1 MAIREIA
8 VGSAGI
14 YVPGGGAALAST
26 ALMCAIPARVAGVG
40 RIALASPPGREG
52 HVSSAV
58 LAACDEAGVDEVYAT
73 GGAQAIAALA
83 LGTETIAPVDLIA
96 GPGNPYT
103 QEAKRQLYGLVGI
116 DGIAGPSEL
125 MVIIGESARIEWIA
139 LDLCAQAEHGA
150 DSPLVATAVET
161 RIARP
166 ARRAGQR
173 ARRAPGRASPTPP
186 LALIAVPDTD
196 AALALAN
203 AYAPEHL
210 QIATEDA
217 EIQAASV
224 TTAGC
229 VFIGEYAATAFGDYA
244 AGSNHVLPTGGAG
257 RFQGPLGPSAFRRR
271 IANVSLP
278 GPAAEALAPA
288 HGRARPGRGIA
299 RPRRVGN
306 GEGMTRAAEQ
316 SRKTKETEI
325 RVSVDLDGGAARRS
339 PPGSGSSTTCSSCSP
354 ATATSACGSR
364 PAATSRPAPTTRS
377 RTSGSSS
384 GRRSTSPSASAPG
397 SAATARR
404 WCRWTSRWPSARSTS
419 RAGRCAS
426 TRRDLPATSIAGFDT
441 ELAEEFFR
449 AFAASAKL
457 TLHISVRRG
466 TNAHHMIEA
475 CFKAFARA
483 LRGGGR

>member
-1 MAIREIA
+1 MRITRIEWDGADPARLAARLRPETADETSVARDVAEIVAAVREGGDAAVLELGKRFDGVAPRSLKVPVEEIQSAPATLDVSFREALQVAAINIRRVAESQLAAAPVSVDLPQGHSVAIREVT
-8 VGSAGI
+8 VGSAGV

-161 RIARP
+161 RTLDQLAERVSELAASRPSVADARL
-166 ARRAGQR
+166 
-173 ARRAPGRASPTPP
+173 S
-186 LALIAVPDTD
+186 LIAVPDTD

-217 EIQAASV
+217 EIQASSV

-229 VFIGEYAATAFGDYA
+229 VFIGEYAGTAFGDYA

-278 GPAAEALAPA
+278 GPAAEELAPHTDALARAEGLPV
-288 HGRARPGRGIA
+288 HGESGTVRG
-299 RPRRVGN
+299 
-306 GEGMTRAAEQ
+306 
-316 SRKTKETEI
+316 
-325 RVSVDLDGGAARRS
+325 
-339 PPGSGSSTTCSSCSP
+339 
-354 ATATSACGSR
+354 
-364 PAATSRPAPTTRS
+364 
-377 RTSGSSS
+377 
-384 GRRSTSPSASAPG
+384 
-397 SAATARR
+397 
-404 WCRWTSRWPSARSTS
+404 
-419 RAGRCAS
+419 
-426 TRRDLPATSIAGFDT
+426 
-441 ELAEEFFR
+441 
-449 AFAASAKL
+449 
-457 TLHISVRRG
+457 
-466 TNAHHMIEA
+466 
-475 CFKAFARA
+475 
-483 LRGGGR
+483 

>member
-1 MAIREIA
+1 MRITRIDWDGADPVRLAAHLRPDAAAQTSVATDVAEIVAAVREGGDKAVLELGERFDGVRPHSLRIPVEEIQSASATLDSSFLEALRVAAANIRLVAESQLAAEPVAVELPQGHTVAIREIA

-14 YVPGGGAALAST
+14 YVPGGGAALASS

-52 HVSSAV
+52 HLSAAV
-58 LAACDEAGVDEVYAT
+58 LAACDEAGVDEIYAA

-83 LGTETIAPVDLIA
+83 IGTETISPVDLVA

-103 QEAKRQLYGLVGI
+103 QEAKRQLFGQVGI

-125 MVIIGESARIEWIA
+125 MVILGESARIEWVA

-150 DSPLVATAVET
+150 DSPLVAAAVET
-161 RIARP
+161 RILDTLAERV
-166 ARRAGQR
+166 AKLAGSR
-173 ARRAPGRASPTPP
+173 SSVPDAA

-257 RFQGPLGPSAFRRR
+257 HFQGPLGPSAFRRR

-278 GPAAEALAPA
+278 RGAAEALAPHTDA
-288 HGRARPGRGIA
+288 LARAEGLPVHG
-299 RPRRVGN
+299 
-306 GEGMTRAAEQ
+306 ESGM
-316 SRKTKETEI
+316 
-325 RVSVDLDGGAARRS
+325 
-339 PPGSGSSTTCSSCSP
+339 
-354 ATATSACGSR
+354 
-364 PAATSRPAPTTRS
+364 
-377 RTSGSSS
+377 
-384 GRRSTSPSASAPG
+384 
-397 SAATARR
+397 
-404 WCRWTSRWPSARSTS
+404 
-419 RAGRCAS
+419 
-426 TRRDLPATSIAGFDT
+426 
-441 ELAEEFFR
+441 
-449 AFAASAKL
+449 
-457 TLHISVRRG
+457 VRR
-466 TNAHHMIEA
+466 
-475 CFKAFARA
+475 
-483 LRGGGR
+483 